1 MPRVQE
7 IINEIQSVKNQVDD
21 NCKRHEKQMKKTR
34 KAMRKHCKETIRETA
49 KKAADGEKKR
59 QIAIMA
65 QQLMQRVVMELR
77 K

>member
-7 IINEIQSVKNQVDD
+7 SINEIQSVKDQVDD
-21 NCKRHEKQMKKTR
+21 SCMQHVKQMKETR
-34 KAMRKHCKETIRETA
+34 KAVRKHCKETIRESA

-59 QIAIMA
+59 QIANMA

>member
-7 IINEIQSVKNQVDD
+7 SINEIQSVKKQVDE
-21 NCKRHEKQMKKTR
+21 NCRQHEKQMKKTR
-34 KAMRKHCKETIRETA
+34 KAVEKHCKETIRESE
-49 KKAADGEKKR
+49 KNAADGERKK

-65 QQLMQRVVMELR
+65 QQLMQRVVMEIR